1 MKYLITYI
9 TSAGNETHRDVE
21 AATEMEA
28 KELVLNNLG
37 ARQVLTVKSI
47 KDDKIKHWKTTH
59 PSMNELE
66 DYVVFLSE
74 LRNSRMNAII
84 NSEVSGITHIQY
96 DNELQILKP
105 VINKLKSIIN
115 NQ

>member
-47 KDDKIKHWKTTH
+47 KDDKIKQTH

-74 LRNSRMNAII
+74 LRNSRMNAIV

>member
-37 ARQVLTVKSI
+37 ARQVLTVKAI
-47 KDDKIKHWKTTH
+47 KDDKIKQTH

>member
-37 ARQVLTVKSI
+37 ARQVLTGKSI
-47 KDDKIKHWKTTH
+47 KDDKIKQTH

-74 LRNSRMNAII
+74 LRNSRMNAIV